1 MSLFQMSVA
10 GGVLILFIVV
20 IRALAIHRL
29 PKTTFLA
36 LWMIAALRLLLPF
49 SIPLPFNIHIGLD
62 VFSDVVQELP
72 SGNIGSPLPGENLP
86 SYDTGAAAPS
96 PATEHIS
103 TFEILWLVGVLL
115 LALYFF
121 ISYFRSMQK
130 FRMSIPDNTPY
141 IREWLT
147 THQITRSIEARSSD
161 LISSPLTYGI
171 LHPVILLPKKLDR
184 NDQAAL
190 KYVLT
195 HEYVH
200 IRRFDAITKL
210 LFAAVLCIH
219 WFNPLAWVL
228 YVLANRDVELSCDA
242 WVIRMMGA
250 KNRSSYALMLIK
262 MEERRNGM
270 SALYSH
276 FGKNAISER
285 IEAIMKFKK
294 TSTIAC
300 ALALVLVVGAT
311 TAFAN
316 SDVNHENTDTAQ
328 FVGYTRNLG
337 NGTEYSVD
345 NGETWIS
352 EEKYNEL
359 YPQLDIVYWTYEEYK
374 EYLEEQ
380 IPVWQSLIGAKYK
393 NVKGEWVEWTQETV
407 YQCIAQAEEELEAIK
422 NGALVSRT
430 IDGVND
436 PNFSITINNL
446 NSDVDVTYTTT
457 IIDQKGQEIN
467 LGSFSTEEERLTA
480 VQDYCD
486 EQIRLGNMTKEYAEN
501 LINDF
506 Q

>member
-72 SGNIGSPLPGENLP
+72 SGNIASTLPGDSPP
-86 SYDTGAAAPS
+86 SYDIGTAVPS

-115 LALYFF
+115 LAIYFS
-121 ISYFRSMQK
+121 ISYFRSMRK

-141 IREWLT
+141 IQNWLT
-147 THQITRSIEARSSD
+147 AHQISRPLVVRSSD

-200 IRRFDAITKL
+200 IRRFDAITKI

-219 WFNPLAWVL
+219 WFNPFVWVM
-228 YVLANRDVELSCDA
+228 YVLANRDMELSCDA

-270 SALYSH
+270 SALCSH
-276 FGKNAISER
+276 FGKNAITER

-300 ALALVLVVGAT
+300 ALALVVVVGAT
-311 TAFAN
+311 TAFAA
-316 SDVNHENTDTAQ
+316 SANTATQPEQDDT
-328 FVGYTRNLG
+328 
-337 NGTEYSVD
+337 S
-345 NGETWIS
+345 
-352 EEKYNEL
+352 
-359 YPQLDIVYWTYEEYK
+359 
-374 EYLEEQ
+374 
-380 IPVWQSLIGAKYK
+380 
-393 NVKGEWVEWTQETV
+393 
-407 YQCIAQAEEELEAIK
+407 
-422 NGALVSRT
+422 SRT
-430 IDGVND
+430 ITGMTYDNSNLVGIDLNGVG
-436 PNFSITINNL
+436 NNSNYEVQL
-446 NSDVDVTYTTT
+446 VGGDKSTDTTT
-457 IIDQKGQEIN
+457 PISMDDAQSMDSADLLLEAGD
-467 LGSFSTEEERLTA
+467 L
-480 VQDYCD
+480 
-486 EQIRLGNMTKEYAEN
+486 N
-501 LINDF
+501 LISVSHDDESKF
-506 Q
+506 TPEAWAEILKQIEQGTVYWED

>member
-10 GGVLILFIVV
+10 GGVLILLIVV

-62 VFSDVVQELP
+62 IFSDVVQELP
-72 SGNIGSPLPGENLP
+72 SGNIASTLPGDSPP
-86 SYDTGAAAPS
+86 SYDIGTAVPS

-121 ISYFRSMQK
+121 ISYFRSMRK

-141 IREWLT
+141 IQNWLAA
-147 THQITRSIEARSSD
+147 HQISRPLAVRSSD

-171 LHPVILLPKKLDR
+171 LRPVILLPKKLDR
-184 NDQAAL
+184 NDPVAL

-200 IRRFDAITKL
+200 IRRFDAITKI

-219 WFNPLAWVL
+219 WFNPFVWVM
-228 YVLANRDVELSCDA
+228 YVLANRDIELSCDA
-242 WVIRMMGA
+242 WVIRMMGE

-270 SALYSH
+270 SALCSH

-294 TSTIAC
+294 TSILAC
-300 ALALVLVVGAT
+300 AFALVLVVGAT
-311 TAFAN
+311 TAFAT
-316 SDVNHENTDTAQ
+316 SSGAWQEFDLDDL
-328 FVGYTRNLG
+328 NLTEG
-337 NGTEYSVD
+337 HTGTETDNMKIVDSEGIPDQVKDLDQFNLTEGQVGTQSNGMKMIDPSDTRGQILDTDDLDLVEGNVGTESSSMKMFEYTPEEWNDIQQKID
-345 NGETWIS
+345 NGEI
-352 EEKYNEL
+352 
-359 YPQLDIVYWTYEEYK
+359 
-374 EYLEEQ
+374 
-380 IPVWQSLIGAKYK
+380 VWQH
-393 NVKGEWVEWTQETV
+393 
-407 YQCIAQAEEELEAIK
+407 
-422 NGALVSRT
+422 
-430 IDGVND
+430 
-436 PNFSITINNL
+436 
-446 NSDVDVTYTTT
+446 
-457 IIDQKGQEIN
+457 
-467 LGSFSTEEERLTA
+467 
-480 VQDYCD
+480 
-486 EQIRLGNMTKEYAEN
+486 
-501 LINDF
+501 
-506 Q
+506 

>member
-10 GGVLILFIVV
+10 GGVLILFIVL

-49 SIPLPFNIHIGLD
+49 SIPLTFNIHIGLD

-72 SGNIGSPLPGENLP
+72 SGNIASTLPGDSPP
-86 SYDTGAAAPS
+86 SYDIGTAVPS

-115 LALYFF
+115 LAIYFS
-121 ISYFRSMQK
+121 ISYFRSMRK

-141 IREWLT
+141 IQNWLT
-147 THQITRSIEARSSD
+147 AHQISRPLAVRSSD

-184 NDQAAL
+184 NDQVVL

-200 IRRFDAITKL
+200 IRRFDAITKI

-219 WFNPLAWVL
+219 WFNPFVWVM
-228 YVLANRDVELSCDA
+228 YVLANRDMELSCDA

-270 SALYSH
+270 SALCSH
-276 FGKNAISER
+276 FGKNAITER

-294 TSTIAC
+294 ATAVAI

-311 TAFAN
+311 TAFAA
-316 SDVNHENTDTAQ
+316 SSGAWQEFDLEDL
-328 FVGYTRNLG
+328 NLTEG
-337 NGTEYSVD
+337 DIGTETDSMKIIDPTSTQAQIKDTDEMNLTEGKVGTESSGMKIIDTSNTQGQIMDIDDLNLVEGDVGTENGNLKMFEYTPEEWNDIQQKID
-345 NGETWIS
+345 NGEI
-352 EEKYNEL
+352 
-359 YPQLDIVYWTYEEYK
+359 
-374 EYLEEQ
+374 
-380 IPVWQSLIGAKYK
+380 VWQH
-393 NVKGEWVEWTQETV
+393 
-407 YQCIAQAEEELEAIK
+407 
-422 NGALVSRT
+422 
-430 IDGVND
+430 
-436 PNFSITINNL
+436 
-446 NSDVDVTYTTT
+446 
-457 IIDQKGQEIN
+457 
-467 LGSFSTEEERLTA
+467 
-480 VQDYCD
+480 
-486 EQIRLGNMTKEYAEN
+486 
-501 LINDF
+501 
-506 Q
+506 

>member
-49 SIPLPFNIHIGLD
+49 SIPLTFNIHIGLD

-72 SGNIGSPLPGENLP
+72 SGNIASTLPGDSPP
-86 SYDTGAAAPS
+86 SYDIGTAVPS

-115 LALYFF
+115 LAIYFS
-121 ISYFRSMQK
+121 ISYFRSMRK

-141 IREWLT
+141 IQNWLT
-147 THQITRSIEARSSD
+147 AHQISRPLAVRSSD

-184 NDQAAL
+184 NDQVAL

-200 IRRFDAITKL
+200 IRRFDAITKI

-219 WFNPLAWVL
+219 WFNPFVWVM
-228 YVLANRDVELSCDA
+228 YVLANRDMELSCDA

-270 SALYSH
+270 SALCSH
-276 FGKNAISER
+276 FGKNAITER

-294 TSTIAC
+294 TSILAC
-300 ALALVLVVGAT
+300 AFALVLVVGAT
-311 TAFAN
+311 TAFAT
-316 SDVNHENTDTAQ
+316 STGAWQEFDLEDL
-328 FVGYTRNLG
+328 NLTEG
-337 NGTEYSVD
+337 DIGTETDSMKIIDPTSTQAQIKDTDEMNLTEGKVGTESSGMKIIDTSNTQGQIMDIDDLNLVEGDVGTENGNLKMFEYTPEEWNDIQQKID
-345 NGETWIS
+345 NGEI
-352 EEKYNEL
+352 
-359 YPQLDIVYWTYEEYK
+359 
-374 EYLEEQ
+374 
-380 IPVWQSLIGAKYK
+380 VWQH
-393 NVKGEWVEWTQETV
+393 
-407 YQCIAQAEEELEAIK
+407 
-422 NGALVSRT
+422 
-430 IDGVND
+430 
-436 PNFSITINNL
+436 
-446 NSDVDVTYTTT
+446 
-457 IIDQKGQEIN
+457 
-467 LGSFSTEEERLTA
+467 
-480 VQDYCD
+480 
-486 EQIRLGNMTKEYAEN
+486 
-501 LINDF
+501 
-506 Q
+506 

>member
-49 SIPLPFNIHIGLD
+49 SIPLTFNIHIGLD

-72 SGNIGSPLPGENLP
+72 SGNIASTLPGDSPP
-86 SYDTGAAAPS
+86 SYDIGTAVPS

-115 LALYFF
+115 LAIYFS
-121 ISYFRSMQK
+121 ISYFRSMRK

-141 IREWLT
+141 IQNWLT
-147 THQITRSIEARSSD
+147 AHQISRPLAVRSSD

-200 IRRFDAITKL
+200 IRRFDAITKI

-219 WFNPLAWVL
+219 WFNPFVWVM
-228 YVLANRDVELSCDA
+228 YVLANRDMELSCDA

-270 SALYSH
+270 SALCSH

-294 TSTIAC
+294 TSILAC
-300 ALALVLVVGAT
+300 AFALVLVVGAT
-311 TAFAN
+311 TAFAT
-316 SDVNHENTDTAQ
+316 STGAWQEFDLEDL
-328 FVGYTRNLG
+328 NLTEG
-337 NGTEYSVD
+337 HSGTETDNMKIVDSEDIPDQVKDLDQFDLTEGQVGTQSNGMKMIDPSDTRGQILDTDDLNLVEGNVGTETSSMKMFEYTPEEWNDIQQKID
-345 NGETWIS
+345 NGE
-352 EEKYNEL
+352 L
-359 YPQLDIVYWTYEEYK
+359 
-374 EYLEEQ
+374 
-380 IPVWQSLIGAKYK
+380 VWQY
-393 NVKGEWVEWTQETV
+393 
-407 YQCIAQAEEELEAIK
+407 
-422 NGALVSRT
+422 
-430 IDGVND
+430 
-436 PNFSITINNL
+436 
-446 NSDVDVTYTTT
+446 
-457 IIDQKGQEIN
+457 
-467 LGSFSTEEERLTA
+467 
-480 VQDYCD
+480 
-486 EQIRLGNMTKEYAEN
+486 
-501 LINDF
+501 
-506 Q
+506 

>member
-10 GGVLILFIVV
+10 GGVLILFIVL

-49 SIPLPFNIHIGLD
+49 SIPLTFNIHIGLD

-72 SGNIGSPLPGENLP
+72 SGNIASTLPGDSPP
-86 SYDTGAAAPS
+86 SYDIGTAVPS

-115 LALYFF
+115 LAIYFS
-121 ISYFRSMQK
+121 ISYFRSMRK

-141 IREWLT
+141 IQNWLT
-147 THQITRSIEARSSD
+147 AHQISRPLAVRSSD

-184 NDQAAL
+184 NDQVAL

-200 IRRFDAITKL
+200 IRRFDAITKI

-219 WFNPLAWVL
+219 WFNPFVWVM
-228 YVLANRDVELSCDA
+228 YVLANRDMELSCDA

-270 SALYSH
+270 SALCSH
-276 FGKNAISER
+276 FGKNAITER

-294 TSTIAC
+294 ATAVAS

-311 TAFAN
+311 TAFAA
-316 SDVNHENTDTAQ
+316 SSGAWQEFDLEDL
-328 FVGYTRNLG
+328 NLTEG
-337 NGTEYSVD
+337 HTGTETDNMKIVDSEGIPDQVKDLDQFNLTEGQVGTQSNGMKMIDPSDTRGQILDTDDLDLVEGNVGTESNSMKIFEYTPEEWNDIQQKID
-345 NGETWIS
+345 NGEI
-352 EEKYNEL
+352 
-359 YPQLDIVYWTYEEYK
+359 
-374 EYLEEQ
+374 
-380 IPVWQSLIGAKYK
+380 VWQH
-393 NVKGEWVEWTQETV
+393 
-407 YQCIAQAEEELEAIK
+407 
-422 NGALVSRT
+422 
-430 IDGVND
+430 
-436 PNFSITINNL
+436 
-446 NSDVDVTYTTT
+446 
-457 IIDQKGQEIN
+457 
-467 LGSFSTEEERLTA
+467 
-480 VQDYCD
+480 
-486 EQIRLGNMTKEYAEN
+486 
-501 LINDF
+501 
-506 Q
+506 

>member
-10 GGVLILFIVV
+10 GGVLILFIVL

-49 SIPLPFNIHIGLD
+49 SIPLTFNIHIGLD

-72 SGNIGSPLPGENLP
+72 SGNIASTLPGDSPP
-86 SYDTGAAAPS
+86 SYDIGTAVPS

-115 LALYFF
+115 LAIYFS
-121 ISYFRSMQK
+121 ITYFRSMRK

-141 IREWLT
+141 IQNWLT
-147 THQITRSIEARSSD
+147 AHQISRPLAVRSSD

-184 NDQAAL
+184 NDQVAL

-200 IRRFDAITKL
+200 IRRFDAITKI

-219 WFNPLAWVL
+219 WFNPFVWVM
-228 YVLANRDVELSCDA
+228 YVLANRDMELSCDA

-270 SALYSH
+270 SALCSH

-294 TSTIAC
+294 TSILAC
-300 ALALVLVVGAT
+300 AFALVLVVGAT
-311 TAFAN
+311 TAFAT
-316 SDVNHENTDTAQ
+316 STGAWREFDLDDL
-328 FVGYTRNLG
+328 NLTEG
-337 NGTEYSVD
+337 HTGTETDNMKIVD
-345 NGETWIS
+345 SEDIPDQVKDLDQFDLTEGQVGTQSNGMKMIDPSDTRGQILDTDDLNLVEGNVGTETSSMKMFEYTPEEWNDIQQKIDNS
-352 EEKYNEL
+352 EL
-359 YPQLDIVYWTYEEYK
+359 
-374 EYLEEQ
+374 
-380 IPVWQSLIGAKYK
+380 VWQY
-393 NVKGEWVEWTQETV
+393 
-407 YQCIAQAEEELEAIK
+407 
-422 NGALVSRT
+422 
-430 IDGVND
+430 
-436 PNFSITINNL
+436 
-446 NSDVDVTYTTT
+446 
-457 IIDQKGQEIN
+457 
-467 LGSFSTEEERLTA
+467 
-480 VQDYCD
+480 
-486 EQIRLGNMTKEYAEN
+486 
-501 LINDF
+501 
-506 Q
+506 

>member
-1 MSLFQMSVA
+1 MSVA
-10 GGVLILFIVV
+10 GGVLILFIVL

-49 SIPLPFNIHIGLD
+49 SIPLTFNIHIGLD

-72 SGNIGSPLPGENLP
+72 SGNIASTLPGDSPP
-86 SYDTGAAAPS
+86 SYDIGTAVPS

-115 LALYFF
+115 LAIYFS
-121 ISYFRSMQK
+121 ISYFRSMRK

-141 IREWLT
+141 IQNWLT
-147 THQITRSIEARSSD
+147 AHQISRPLAVRSSD

-184 NDQAAL
+184 NDQVAL

-200 IRRFDAITKL
+200 IRRFDAITKI

-219 WFNPLAWVL
+219 WFNPFVWVM
-228 YVLANRDVELSCDA
+228 YVLANRDMELSCDA

-294 TSTIAC
+294 TSILAC
-300 ALALVLVVGAT
+300 AFALVLVVGAT
-311 TAFAN
+311 TAFAT
-316 SDVNHENTDTAQ
+316 SSGAWREFDLDDLSLTEGHT
-328 FVGYTRNLG
+328 
-337 NGTEYSVD
+337 GTETNNMKIIDSEGIPDQVKDLDQFNLTEGQVGTQSNGMKMIDPSDTRGQILDTDDSNLVEGNVGTENSSMKMFEYTPEEWNDIQQKID
-345 NGETWIS
+345 NGEI
-352 EEKYNEL
+352 
-359 YPQLDIVYWTYEEYK
+359 
-374 EYLEEQ
+374 
-380 IPVWQSLIGAKYK
+380 VWQH
-393 NVKGEWVEWTQETV
+393 
-407 YQCIAQAEEELEAIK
+407 
-422 NGALVSRT
+422 
-430 IDGVND
+430 
-436 PNFSITINNL
+436 
-446 NSDVDVTYTTT
+446 
-457 IIDQKGQEIN
+457 
-467 LGSFSTEEERLTA
+467 
-480 VQDYCD
+480 
-486 EQIRLGNMTKEYAEN
+486 
-501 LINDF
+501 
-506 Q
+506 

>member
-49 SIPLPFNIHIGLD
+49 SIPLTFNIHIGLD

-72 SGNIGSPLPGENLP
+72 SGNIASTLPGDSPP
-86 SYDTGAAAPS
+86 SYDIGTAVPS

-115 LALYFF
+115 LAIYFS
-121 ISYFRSMQK
+121 ISYFRSMRK

-141 IREWLT
+141 IQNWLT
-147 THQITRSIEARSSD
+147 AHQISRPLAVRSSD

-184 NDQAAL
+184 NDQVAL

-200 IRRFDAITKL
+200 IRRFDAITKI

-219 WFNPLAWVL
+219 WFNPFVWVM
-228 YVLANRDVELSCDA
+228 YVLANRDMELSCDA

-270 SALYSH
+270 SALCSH
-276 FGKNAISER
+276 FGKNAITER

-300 ALALVLVVGAT
+300 ALALVVVVGAT
-311 TAFAN
+311 TAFAA
-316 SDVNHENTDTAQ
+316 SANTATQPEQDDT
-328 FVGYTRNLG
+328 
-337 NGTEYSVD
+337 S
-345 NGETWIS
+345 
-352 EEKYNEL
+352 
-359 YPQLDIVYWTYEEYK
+359 
-374 EYLEEQ
+374 
-380 IPVWQSLIGAKYK
+380 
-393 NVKGEWVEWTQETV
+393 
-407 YQCIAQAEEELEAIK
+407 
-422 NGALVSRT
+422 SRT
-430 IDGVND
+430 ITGMTYDNSNLVGIDLTGVG
-436 PNFSITINNL
+436 NNSNYEVQL
-446 NSDVDVTYTTT
+446 VGGDKSTDTTT
-457 IIDQKGQEIN
+457 PISMDDAQSMDSADLLLEAGD
-467 LGSFSTEEERLTA
+467 L
-480 VQDYCD
+480 
-486 EQIRLGNMTKEYAEN
+486 N
-501 LINDF
+501 LISVSHDDESKF
-506 Q
+506 TPEAWAEILKQIEQGTVYWED

>member
-1 MSLFQMSVA
+1 MSLFQMSVG
-10 GGVLILFIVV
+10 GGVLVLFIVV

-29 PKTTFLA
+29 PKTTFLV
-36 LWMIAALRLLLPF
+36 LWIIAALRLILPF
-49 SIPLPFNIHIGLD
+49 SIPLPFNTHIGLD

-72 SGNIGSPLPGENLP
+72 SGNIGSPLPGELLP
-86 SYDTGAAAPS
+86 SYDAGASVPS
-96 PATEHIS
+96 PATGHIS

-115 LALYFF
+115 LALYFS
-121 ISYFRSMQK
+121 ISYLRSIRK

-147 THQITRSIEARSSD
+147 THQIIRPIQVRSSD

-171 LHPVILLPKKLDR
+171 LHPVILLPKNLDR

-190 KYVLT
+190 KYVLS

-200 IRRFDAITKL
+200 IRRFDAITKI

-219 WFNPLAWVL
+219 WFNPLAWVM
-228 YVLANRDVELSCDA
+228 YVLANRDMELSCDA

-262 MEERRNGM
+262 MEERRSGM

-316 SDVNHENTDTAQ
+316 SDASGENVYVDLSA
-328 FVGYTRNLG
+328 VYSRNIG
-337 NGTEYSVD
+337 NGTEYSAD

-352 EEKYNEL
+352 EDEYNQL
-359 YPQLDIVYWTYEEYK
+359 YPQPDIVFWTYEEYK

-380 IPVWQSLIGAKYK
+380 IPVWQSLVGAKYK
-393 NVKGEWVEWTQETV
+393 NEKGEWVEWTQETV
-407 YQCIAQAEEELEAIK
+407 EQCITQAKEELEAIK

-430 IDGVND
+430 IDGESN
-436 PNFSITINNL
+436 PNVSITINNL
-446 NSDVDVTYTTT
+446 DSDVTYNA
-457 IIDQKGQEIN
+457 IIVDQNGQEIN
-467 LGSFSTEEERLTA
+467 LGSFPTEEERLAA
-480 VQDYCD
+480 VGDYCN
-486 EQIRLGNMTKEYAEN
+486 EQIGLGNMTKEYAEK
-501 LINDF
+501 LIIDF

>member
-49 SIPLPFNIHIGLD
+49 SIPLTFNIHIGLD

-72 SGNIGSPLPGENLP
+72 SGNIASTLPGDSPP
-86 SYDTGAAAPS
+86 SYDIGTAVPS

-115 LALYFF
+115 LAIYFS
-121 ISYFRSMQK
+121 ISYFRSMRK

-141 IREWLT
+141 IQNWLT
-147 THQITRSIEARSSD
+147 AHQISRPLAVRSSD

-184 NDQAAL
+184 NDQVAL

-200 IRRFDAITKL
+200 IRRFDAITKI

-219 WFNPLAWVL
+219 WFNPLVWVM
-228 YVLANRDVELSCDA
+228 YVLANRDIELSCDA
-242 WVIRMMGA
+242 WVIRMMGE

-262 MEERRNGM
+262 MEEKRSGM

-294 TSTIAC
+294 TSILAC
-300 ALALVLVVGAT
+300 TLALALIAGAT
-311 TAFAN
+311 TAFAATA
-316 SDVNHENTDTAQ
+316 TD
-328 FVGYTRNLG
+328 G
-337 NGTEYSVD
+337 NGSHISRSDAVLFEG
-345 NGETWIS
+345 NG
-352 EEKYNEL
+352 NF
-359 YPQLDIVYWTYEEYK
+359 QL
-374 EYLEEQ
+374 
-380 IPVWQSLIGAKYK
+380 
-393 NVKGEWVEWTQETV
+393 
-407 YQCIAQAEEELEAIK
+407 
-422 NGALVSRT
+422 
-430 IDGVND
+430 
-436 PNFSITINNL
+436 
-446 NSDVDVTYTTT
+446 VDVTGEVDSSDVHFISDIDELVRVEVQNDNSKNFLDDTGDSFISLAKDAPVTLGVGSWKQGDTFVLECKNEGSNAIKINIRNTSSGENWPYTLETGT
-457 IIDQKGQEIN
+457 GNITFTAPYDGEFEI
-467 LGSFSTEEERLTA
+467 T
-480 VQDYCD
+480 V
-486 EQIRLGNMTKEYAEN
+486 EN
-501 LINDF
+501 LSDTDADLSISYTLTR
-506 Q
+506 

>member
-72 SGNIGSPLPGENLP
+72 SGNIASTLPGDSPP
-86 SYDTGAAAPS
+86 SYDIGTAVPS

-115 LALYFF
+115 LAIYFS
-121 ISYFRSMQK
+121 ISYFRSMRK

-141 IREWLT
+141 IQNWLT
-147 THQITRSIEARSSD
+147 AHQISRPLAVRSSD

-200 IRRFDAITKL
+200 IRRFDAITKI

-219 WFNPLAWVL
+219 WFNPLVWVM
-228 YVLANRDVELSCDA
+228 YVLANRDMELSCDA
-242 WVIRMMGA
+242 WVIRMLGE

-262 MEERRNGM
+262 MEERRSGM
-270 SALYSH
+270 SALCSH

-294 TSTIAC
+294 TSILAC
-300 ALALVLVVGAT
+300 AFALVLVVGAT
-311 TAFAN
+311 TAFAT
-316 SDVNHENTDTAQ
+316 SSGAWQEFDLDDL
-328 FVGYTRNLG
+328 NLTEG
-337 NGTEYSVD
+337 HTGTETDNMKIVDSEGIPDQVKDLDQFNLTEGQVGTQSNGMKMIDPSDTRGQILDTDDLDLVEGNVGTENSSMKMFEYTPEEWNDIQQKID
-345 NGETWIS
+345 NGEI
-352 EEKYNEL
+352 
-359 YPQLDIVYWTYEEYK
+359 
-374 EYLEEQ
+374 
-380 IPVWQSLIGAKYK
+380 VWQH
-393 NVKGEWVEWTQETV
+393 
-407 YQCIAQAEEELEAIK
+407 
-422 NGALVSRT
+422 
-430 IDGVND
+430 
-436 PNFSITINNL
+436 
-446 NSDVDVTYTTT
+446 
-457 IIDQKGQEIN
+457 
-467 LGSFSTEEERLTA
+467 
-480 VQDYCD
+480 
-486 EQIRLGNMTKEYAEN
+486 
-501 LINDF
+501 
-506 Q
+506 

>member
-49 SIPLPFNIHIGLD
+49 SIPLTFNIHIGLD

-72 SGNIGSPLPGENLP
+72 SGNIASTLPGDSPP
-86 SYDTGAAAPS
+86 SYDIGTAVPS

-115 LALYFF
+115 LAIYFS
-121 ISYFRSMQK
+121 ISYFRSMRK

-141 IREWLT
+141 IQNWLT
-147 THQITRSIEARSSD
+147 AHQISRPLAVRSSD

-184 NDQAAL
+184 NDQVAL

-200 IRRFDAITKL
+200 IRRFDAITKI

-219 WFNPLAWVL
+219 WFNPFVWVM
-228 YVLANRDVELSCDA
+228 YVLANRDMELSCDA

-270 SALYSH
+270 SALCSH
-276 FGKNAISER
+276 FGKNAITER

-300 ALALVLVVGAT
+300 ALALVVVVGAT
-311 TAFAN
+311 TAFAA
-316 SDVNHENTDTAQ
+316 SANTATQPEQDDT
-328 FVGYTRNLG
+328 
-337 NGTEYSVD
+337 S
-345 NGETWIS
+345 
-352 EEKYNEL
+352 
-359 YPQLDIVYWTYEEYK
+359 
-374 EYLEEQ
+374 
-380 IPVWQSLIGAKYK
+380 
-393 NVKGEWVEWTQETV
+393 
-407 YQCIAQAEEELEAIK
+407 
-422 NGALVSRT
+422 SRT
-430 IDGVND
+430 ITGMTYDNSILVGIDLNGVG
-436 PNFSITINNL
+436 NNSNYEVQL
-446 NSDVDVTYTTT
+446 VGGDKSTDTTT
-457 IIDQKGQEIN
+457 PISMDDAQSMDSADLLLEAGD
-467 LGSFSTEEERLTA
+467 L
-480 VQDYCD
+480 
-486 EQIRLGNMTKEYAEN
+486 N
-501 LINDF
+501 LISVSHDDESKF
-506 Q
+506 TPEAWAEILKQIEQGTVYWED

>member
-1 MSLFQMSVA
+1 MSLFQMSLG

-20 IRALAIHRL
+20 VRALAIHRL
-29 PKTTFLA
+29 PKTTFLV
-36 LWMIAALRLLLPF
+36 LWLIAALRLLLPF

-62 VFSDVVQELP
+62 IFSGIVQELP
-72 SGNIGSPLPGENLP
+72 SGNIGSPLPGKNLP
-86 SYDTGAAAPS
+86 SYDAGTAVPN
-96 PATEHIS
+96 PTTEHIS

-115 LALYFF
+115 LALYFS
-121 ISYFRSMQK
+121 ISYLRSMRK

-200 IRRFDAITKL
+200 IRRFDAITKI

-219 WFNPLAWVL
+219 WFNPFVWVM
-228 YVLANRDVELSCDA
+228 YVLANRDMELSCDA

-262 MEERRNGM
+262 MEEKRSGM

-294 TSTIAC
+294 TSIWAC
-300 ALALVLVVGAT
+300 ILALALIAGAT
-311 TAFAN
+311 TAFAAARTDDN
-316 SDVNHENTDTAQ
+316 MELMGLGFSTAEVGDMEAVEIGNTTLVQRVGEEGNQADNRVTNIEDMAHMDVNGTTQNAQ
-328 FVGYTRNLG
+328 
-337 NGTEYSVD
+337 SM
-345 NGETWIS
+345 
-352 EEKYNEL
+352 
-359 YPQLDIVYWTYEEYK
+359 DIT
-374 EYLEEQ
+374 
-380 IPVWQSLIGAKYK
+380 
-393 NVKGEWVEWTQETV
+393 
-407 YQCIAQAEEELEAIK
+407 
-422 NGALVSRT
+422 LVSVSHDDESKFT
-430 IDGVND
+430 
-436 PNFSITINNL
+436 PEEWA
-446 NSDVDVTYTTT
+446 
-457 IIDQKGQEIN
+457 EI
-467 LGSFSTEEERLTA
+467 LK
-480 VQDYCD
+480 QI
-486 EQIRLGNMTKEYAEN
+486 EQGTVHWE
-501 LINDF
+501 D
-506 Q
+506 

>member
-62 VFSDVVQELP
+62 IFSDVVQELP
-72 SGNIGSPLPGENLP
+72 SGNIASTLPGDSPP
-86 SYDTGAAAPS
+86 SYDIGTAVPS

-115 LALYFF
+115 LAIYFS
-121 ISYFRSMQK
+121 ISYFRSMRK

-141 IREWLT
+141 IQNWLT
-147 THQITRSIEARSSD
+147 AHQISRPLAVRSSD

-200 IRRFDAITKL
+200 IRRFDAITKI

-219 WFNPLAWVL
+219 WFNPLVWVM
-228 YVLANRDVELSCDA
+228 YVLANRDMELSCDA
-242 WVIRMMGA
+242 WVIRMLGE

-262 MEERRNGM
+262 MEERRSGM
-270 SALYSH
+270 SALCSH
-276 FGKNAISER
+276 LGKNAISER

-294 TSTIAC
+294 TSILAC
-300 ALALVLVVGAT
+300 AFALVLVVGAT
-311 TAFAN
+311 TAFAT
-316 SDVNHENTDTAQ
+316 STGAWREFDLDDL
-328 FVGYTRNLG
+328 NLTEG
-337 NGTEYSVD
+337 HTGTETDNMKIVDSEDIPDQVKDLDQFDLTEGQVGTQSNGMKMIDPSDTRGQILDTDDLNLVEGNVGTETSSMKMFEYTPEEWNDIQQKID
-345 NGETWIS
+345 NGE
-352 EEKYNEL
+352 L
-359 YPQLDIVYWTYEEYK
+359 
-374 EYLEEQ
+374 
-380 IPVWQSLIGAKYK
+380 VWQY
-393 NVKGEWVEWTQETV
+393 
-407 YQCIAQAEEELEAIK
+407 
-422 NGALVSRT
+422 
-430 IDGVND
+430 
-436 PNFSITINNL
+436 
-446 NSDVDVTYTTT
+446 
-457 IIDQKGQEIN
+457 
-467 LGSFSTEEERLTA
+467 
-480 VQDYCD
+480 
-486 EQIRLGNMTKEYAEN
+486 
-501 LINDF
+501 
-506 Q
+506 

>member
-36 LWMIAALRLLLPF
+36 LWIIAALRLLLPF
-49 SIPLPFNIHIGLD
+49 SIPLTFNIHIGLD

-72 SGNIGSPLPGENLP
+72 SGNIASTLPGDSPP
-86 SYDTGAAAPS
+86 SYDIGTAVPS

-115 LALYFF
+115 LAIYFS
-121 ISYFRSMQK
+121 ISYFRSMRK

-141 IREWLT
+141 IQNWLT
-147 THQITRSIEARSSD
+147 AHQISRPLAVRSSD

-200 IRRFDAITKL
+200 IRRFDAITKI

-219 WFNPLAWVL
+219 WFNPFVWVM
-228 YVLANRDVELSCDA
+228 YVLANRDMELSCDA

-270 SALYSH
+270 SALCSH
-276 FGKNAISER
+276 FGKNAITER

-300 ALALVLVVGAT
+300 ALALVVVVGAT
-311 TAFAN
+311 TAFAA
-316 SDVNHENTDTAQ
+316 SANTATQPEQDDT
-328 FVGYTRNLG
+328 
-337 NGTEYSVD
+337 S
-345 NGETWIS
+345 
-352 EEKYNEL
+352 
-359 YPQLDIVYWTYEEYK
+359 
-374 EYLEEQ
+374 
-380 IPVWQSLIGAKYK
+380 
-393 NVKGEWVEWTQETV
+393 
-407 YQCIAQAEEELEAIK
+407 
-422 NGALVSRT
+422 SRT
-430 IDGVND
+430 ITGMTYDNSNLVGIDLNGVG
-436 PNFSITINNL
+436 NNSNYEVQL
-446 NSDVDVTYTTT
+446 VGGDKSTDTTT
-457 IIDQKGQEIN
+457 PISMDDAQSMDSADLLLEAGD
-467 LGSFSTEEERLTA
+467 L
-480 VQDYCD
+480 
-486 EQIRLGNMTKEYAEN
+486 N
-501 LINDF
+501 LISVSHDDESKF
-506 Q
+506 TPEAWAEILKQIEQGTVYWED

>member
-72 SGNIGSPLPGENLP
+72 SGNIASTLPGDSPP
-86 SYDTGAAAPS
+86 SYDIGTAVPS

-115 LALYFF
+115 LAIYFS
-121 ISYFRSMQK
+121 ISYFRSMRK

-141 IREWLT
+141 IQNWLT
-147 THQITRSIEARSSD
+147 AHQISRPLAVRSSD

-200 IRRFDAITKL
+200 IRRFDAITKI

-219 WFNPLAWVL
+219 WFNPLVWVM
-228 YVLANRDVELSCDA
+228 YVLANRDMELSCDA
-242 WVIRMMGA
+242 WVIRMLGE

-270 SALYSH
+270 SALCSH
-276 FGKNAISER
+276 LGKNAISER

-294 TSTIAC
+294 TSILAC
-300 ALALVLVVGAT
+300 AFALVLVVGAT
-311 TAFAN
+311 TAFAT
-316 SDVNHENTDTAQ
+316 SSGAWQEFDLDDL
-328 FVGYTRNLG
+328 NLTEG
-337 NGTEYSVD
+337 HTGTETDNMKIVDSEGIPDQVKDLDQFNLTEGQVGTQSNGMKMIDPSDTRGQILDTDDLDLVEGNVGTENSSMKMFEYTPEEWNDIQQKID
-345 NGETWIS
+345 NGEI
-352 EEKYNEL
+352 
-359 YPQLDIVYWTYEEYK
+359 
-374 EYLEEQ
+374 
-380 IPVWQSLIGAKYK
+380 VWQH
-393 NVKGEWVEWTQETV
+393 
-407 YQCIAQAEEELEAIK
+407 
-422 NGALVSRT
+422 
-430 IDGVND
+430 
-436 PNFSITINNL
+436 
-446 NSDVDVTYTTT
+446 
-457 IIDQKGQEIN
+457 
-467 LGSFSTEEERLTA
+467 
-480 VQDYCD
+480 
-486 EQIRLGNMTKEYAEN
+486 
-501 LINDF
+501 
-506 Q
+506 

>member
-1 MSLFQMSVA
+1 MSLFQMSLG

-20 IRALAIHRL
+20 VRALAIHRL

-49 SIPLPFNIHIGLD
+49 SIPLTFNIHIGLD

-72 SGNIGSPLPGENLP
+72 SGNIASTLPGDSPP
-86 SYDTGAAAPS
+86 SYDIGTAVPS

-115 LALYFF
+115 LAIYFS
-121 ISYFRSMQK
+121 ISYFRSMRK

-141 IREWLT
+141 IQNWLT
-147 THQITRSIEARSSD
+147 AHQISRPLAVRSSD

-184 NDQAAL
+184 NDQVAL

-200 IRRFDAITKL
+200 IRRFDAITKI

-219 WFNPLAWVL
+219 WFNPFVWVM
-228 YVLANRDVELSCDA
+228 YVLANRDMELSCDA

-270 SALYSH
+270 SALCSH
-276 FGKNAISER
+276 FGKNAITER

-294 TSTIAC
+294 ATAVAI

-311 TAFAN
+311 TAFAA
-316 SDVNHENTDTAQ
+316 SSGAWQEFDLEDL
-328 FVGYTRNLG
+328 NLTEG
-337 NGTEYSVD
+337 DIGTETDSMKIIDPTSTQAQIKDTDEMNLTEGKVGTESSGMKIIDTSNTQGQIMDIDDLNLVEGDVGTENGNLKMFEYTPEEWNDIQQKID
-345 NGETWIS
+345 NGEI
-352 EEKYNEL
+352 
-359 YPQLDIVYWTYEEYK
+359 
-374 EYLEEQ
+374 
-380 IPVWQSLIGAKYK
+380 VWQH
-393 NVKGEWVEWTQETV
+393 
-407 YQCIAQAEEELEAIK
+407 
-422 NGALVSRT
+422 
-430 IDGVND
+430 
-436 PNFSITINNL
+436 
-446 NSDVDVTYTTT
+446 
-457 IIDQKGQEIN
+457 
-467 LGSFSTEEERLTA
+467 
-480 VQDYCD
+480 
-486 EQIRLGNMTKEYAEN
+486 
-501 LINDF
+501 
-506 Q
+506 

>member
-72 SGNIGSPLPGENLP
+72 SGNIASTLPGDSPP
-86 SYDTGAAAPS
+86 SYDIGTAVPS

-115 LALYFF
+115 LAIYFS
-121 ISYFRSMQK
+121 ISYFRSMRK

-141 IREWLT
+141 IQNWLT
-147 THQITRSIEARSSD
+147 AHQISRPLAVRSSD

-200 IRRFDAITKL
+200 IRRFDAITKI

-219 WFNPLAWVL
+219 WFNPLVWVM
-228 YVLANRDVELSCDA
+228 YVLANRDMELSCDA
-242 WVIRMMGA
+242 WVIRMLGE

-262 MEERRNGM
+262 MEERRSGM
-270 SALYSH
+270 SALCSH
-276 FGKNAISER
+276 LGKNAISER

-294 TSTIAC
+294 TSILAC
-300 ALALVLVVGAT
+300 AFALVLVVGAT
-311 TAFAN
+311 TAFAT
-316 SDVNHENTDTAQ
+316 STGAWREFDLEDL
-328 FVGYTRNLG
+328 NLTEG
-337 NGTEYSVD
+337 HTGTETDNMKIVDSEDIPDQVKDLDQFDLTEGQVGTQSNSMKMIDPSDTRGQILDTDDLNLVEGNVGTETSSMKMFEYTPEEWNDIQQKID
-345 NGETWIS
+345 NGE
-352 EEKYNEL
+352 L
-359 YPQLDIVYWTYEEYK
+359 
-374 EYLEEQ
+374 
-380 IPVWQSLIGAKYK
+380 VWQY
-393 NVKGEWVEWTQETV
+393 
-407 YQCIAQAEEELEAIK
+407 
-422 NGALVSRT
+422 
-430 IDGVND
+430 
-436 PNFSITINNL
+436 
-446 NSDVDVTYTTT
+446 
-457 IIDQKGQEIN
+457 
-467 LGSFSTEEERLTA
+467 
-480 VQDYCD
+480 
-486 EQIRLGNMTKEYAEN
+486 
-501 LINDF
+501 
-506 Q
+506 

>member
-49 SIPLPFNIHIGLD
+49 SIPLTFNIHIGLD

-72 SGNIGSPLPGENLP
+72 SGNIASTLPGDSPP
-86 SYDTGAAAPS
+86 SYDIGTAVPS

-115 LALYFF
+115 LAIYFS
-121 ISYFRSMQK
+121 ISYFRSMRK

-141 IREWLT
+141 IQNWLT
-147 THQITRSIEARSSD
+147 AHQISRPLAVRSSD

-184 NDQAAL
+184 NDQVAL

-200 IRRFDAITKL
+200 IRRFDAITKI

-219 WFNPLAWVL
+219 WFNPLVWVM
-228 YVLANRDVELSCDA
+228 YVLANRDMELSCDA

-270 SALYSH
+270 SALCSH

-294 TSTIAC
+294 TSILAC
-300 ALALVLVVGAT
+300 AFALVLVVGAT
-311 TAFAN
+311 TAFAT
-316 SDVNHENTDTAQ
+316 STGAWREFDLDDL
-328 FVGYTRNLG
+328 NLTEG
-337 NGTEYSVD
+337 HTGTETDNMKIVD
-345 NGETWIS
+345 SEDIPDQVKDLDQFDLTEGQVGTQSNGMKMIDPSDTRGQILDTDDLNLVEGNVGTETSSMKMFEYTPEEWNDIQQKIDNS
-352 EEKYNEL
+352 EL
-359 YPQLDIVYWTYEEYK
+359 
-374 EYLEEQ
+374 
-380 IPVWQSLIGAKYK
+380 VWQY
-393 NVKGEWVEWTQETV
+393 
-407 YQCIAQAEEELEAIK
+407 
-422 NGALVSRT
+422 
-430 IDGVND
+430 
-436 PNFSITINNL
+436 
-446 NSDVDVTYTTT
+446 
-457 IIDQKGQEIN
+457 
-467 LGSFSTEEERLTA
+467 
-480 VQDYCD
+480 
-486 EQIRLGNMTKEYAEN
+486 
-501 LINDF
+501 
-506 Q
+506 

>member
-72 SGNIGSPLPGENLP
+72 SGNIASTLPGDSPP
-86 SYDTGAAAPS
+86 SYDIGTAVPS

-115 LALYFF
+115 LAIYFS
-121 ISYFRSMQK
+121 ISYFRSMRK

-141 IREWLT
+141 IQNWLT
-147 THQITRSIEARSSD
+147 AHQISRPLAVRSSD

-200 IRRFDAITKL
+200 IRRFDAITKI

-219 WFNPLAWVL
+219 WFNPLVWVM
-228 YVLANRDVELSCDA
+228 YVLANRDIELSCDA
-242 WVIRMMGA
+242 WVIRMLGE

-262 MEERRNGM
+262 MEERRSGM
-270 SALYSH
+270 SALCNH

-294 TSTIAC
+294 TSIWAC
-300 ALALVLVVGAT
+300 ILALALIAGAT
-311 TAFAN
+311 TAFAAARTDDN
-316 SDVNHENTDTAQ
+316 MELMGLGFSTAEVGDMEAVEIGNTTLVQRVGEEGNRADNRVTNIEDMAHMDVNGTMQNAQ
-328 FVGYTRNLG
+328 
-337 NGTEYSVD
+337 SM
-345 NGETWIS
+345 
-352 EEKYNEL
+352 
-359 YPQLDIVYWTYEEYK
+359 DIT
-374 EYLEEQ
+374 
-380 IPVWQSLIGAKYK
+380 
-393 NVKGEWVEWTQETV
+393 
-407 YQCIAQAEEELEAIK
+407 
-422 NGALVSRT
+422 LVSVSHDDESKFT
-430 IDGVND
+430 
-436 PNFSITINNL
+436 PEEWA
-446 NSDVDVTYTTT
+446 
-457 IIDQKGQEIN
+457 EI
-467 LGSFSTEEERLTA
+467 LK
-480 VQDYCD
+480 QI
-486 EQIRLGNMTKEYAEN
+486 EQGTVHWE
-501 LINDF
+501 D
-506 Q
+506 

>member
-62 VFSDVVQELP
+62 IFSDVVQELP
-72 SGNIGSPLPGENLP
+72 SGNIASTLPGDSPP
-86 SYDTGAAAPS
+86 SYDIGTAVPS

-115 LALYFF
+115 LAIYFS
-121 ISYFRSMQK
+121 ISYFRSMRK

-141 IREWLT
+141 IQNWLT
-147 THQITRSIEARSSD
+147 AHQISRPLAVRSSD

-200 IRRFDAITKL
+200 IRRFDAITKI

-219 WFNPLAWVL
+219 WFNPLVWVM
-228 YVLANRDVELSCDA
+228 YVLANRDMELSCDA
-242 WVIRMMGA
+242 WVIRMLGE

-262 MEERRNGM
+262 MEERRSGM
-270 SALYSH
+270 SALCSH
-276 FGKNAISER
+276 LGKNAISER

-294 TSTIAC
+294 TSILAC
-300 ALALVLVVGAT
+300 AFALVLVVGAT
-311 TAFAN
+311 TAFAT
-316 SDVNHENTDTAQ
+316 STGAWQEFDLEDL
-328 FVGYTRNLG
+328 NLTEG
-337 NGTEYSVD
+337 DIGTETDSMKIIDPTSTQAQIKDTDEMNLTEGKVGTESSGMKIIDTSNTQGQIMDIDDLNLVEGDVGTENGNLKMFEYTPEEWNDIQQKID
-345 NGETWIS
+345 NGEI
-352 EEKYNEL
+352 
-359 YPQLDIVYWTYEEYK
+359 
-374 EYLEEQ
+374 
-380 IPVWQSLIGAKYK
+380 VWQH
-393 NVKGEWVEWTQETV
+393 
-407 YQCIAQAEEELEAIK
+407 
-422 NGALVSRT
+422 
-430 IDGVND
+430 
-436 PNFSITINNL
+436 
-446 NSDVDVTYTTT
+446 
-457 IIDQKGQEIN
+457 
-467 LGSFSTEEERLTA
+467 
-480 VQDYCD
+480 
-486 EQIRLGNMTKEYAEN
+486 
-501 LINDF
+501 
-506 Q
+506 

>member
-72 SGNIGSPLPGENLP
+72 SGNIASTLPGDSPP
-86 SYDTGAAAPS
+86 SYDIGTAVPS

-115 LALYFF
+115 LALYFS

-147 THQITRSIEARSSD
+147 THQIIRSIEARSSD

-200 IRRFDAITKL
+200 IRRFDAITKI

-219 WFNPLAWVL
+219 WFNPLVWVM
-228 YVLANRDVELSCDA
+228 YVLANRDMELSCDA

-270 SALYSH
+270 SALCSH
-276 FGKNAISER
+276 FGKNAITER

-294 TSTIAC
+294 TSILAC
-300 ALALVLVVGAT
+300 AFALVLVVGAT
-311 TAFAN
+311 TAFAT
-316 SDVNHENTDTAQ
+316 STGAWREFDLDDL
-328 FVGYTRNLG
+328 NLTEG
-337 NGTEYSVD
+337 HTGTETDNMKIVDSEDIPDQVKDLDQFDLTEGQVGTQSNGMKMIDPSDTRGQILDTDDLNLVEGNVGTETSSMKMFEYTPEEWNDIQQKID
-345 NGETWIS
+345 NGE
-352 EEKYNEL
+352 L
-359 YPQLDIVYWTYEEYK
+359 
-374 EYLEEQ
+374 
-380 IPVWQSLIGAKYK
+380 VWQY
-393 NVKGEWVEWTQETV
+393 
-407 YQCIAQAEEELEAIK
+407 
-422 NGALVSRT
+422 
-430 IDGVND
+430 
-436 PNFSITINNL
+436 
-446 NSDVDVTYTTT
+446 
-457 IIDQKGQEIN
+457 
-467 LGSFSTEEERLTA
+467 
-480 VQDYCD
+480 
-486 EQIRLGNMTKEYAEN
+486 
-501 LINDF
+501 
-506 Q
+506 

>member
-10 GGVLILFIVV
+10 GGVLILFIVL

-49 SIPLPFNIHIGLD
+49 SIPLTFNIHIGLD

-72 SGNIGSPLPGENLP
+72 SGNIASTLPGDSPP
-86 SYDTGAAAPS
+86 SYDIGTAVPS

-115 LALYFF
+115 LAIYFS
-121 ISYFRSMQK
+121 ISYFRSMRK

-141 IREWLT
+141 IQNWLT
-147 THQITRSIEARSSD
+147 AHQISRPLAVRSSD

-184 NDQAAL
+184 NDQVAL

-200 IRRFDAITKL
+200 IRRFDAITKI

-219 WFNPLAWVL
+219 WFNPFVWVM
-228 YVLANRDVELSCDA
+228 YVLANRDMELSCDA

-270 SALYSH
+270 SALCSH
-276 FGKNAISER
+276 FGKNAITER

-294 TSTIAC
+294 ATAVAS

-311 TAFAN
+311 TAFAA
-316 SDVNHENTDTAQ
+316 SSGAWQEFDLEDL
-328 FVGYTRNLG
+328 NLTEG
-337 NGTEYSVD
+337 DIGTETDSMKIIDPTSTQAQIKDTDEMNLTEGKVGTESSGMKIID
-345 NGETWIS
+345 TSNTQGQIMDIDDLNLVEGDVGTENGNLKMFEYTP
-352 EEKYNEL
+352 EEWN
-359 YPQLDIVYWTYEEYK
+359 DIQQKIDTGE
-374 EYLEEQ
+374 
-380 IPVWQSLIGAKYK
+380 IVWQH
-393 NVKGEWVEWTQETV
+393 
-407 YQCIAQAEEELEAIK
+407 
-422 NGALVSRT
+422 
-430 IDGVND
+430 
-436 PNFSITINNL
+436 
-446 NSDVDVTYTTT
+446 
-457 IIDQKGQEIN
+457 
-467 LGSFSTEEERLTA
+467 
-480 VQDYCD
+480 
-486 EQIRLGNMTKEYAEN
+486 
-501 LINDF
+501 
-506 Q
+506 

>member
-36 LWMIAALRLLLPF
+36 LWMIAALRLLQPF
-49 SIPLPFNIHIGLD
+49 SIPLTFNIHIGLD

-72 SGNIGSPLPGENLP
+72 SGNIASTLPGDSPP
-86 SYDTGAAAPS
+86 SYDIGTAVPS

-115 LALYFF
+115 LAIYFS
-121 ISYFRSMQK
+121 ISYFRSMRK

-141 IREWLT
+141 IQNWLT
-147 THQITRSIEARSSD
+147 AHQISRPLAVRSSD

-190 KYVLT
+190 QYVLT

-200 IRRFDAITKL
+200 IRRFDAITKI

-219 WFNPLAWVL
+219 WFNPLVWGM
-228 YVLANRDVELSCDA
+228 YVLANRDTELSCDA
-242 WVIRMMGA
+242 WVIRMTGV

-270 SALYSH
+270 SALWNH

-294 TSTIAC
+294 TSIWAC
-300 ALALVLVVGAT
+300 ILALALIAGAT
-311 TAFAN
+311 TAFAAARTDDN
-316 SDVNHENTDTAQ
+316 MELMGLGFSTAEVGDMEAVEIGNTTLVQRVGEEGNQADNRVTNIEDMAHMDVNGTTQNAQ
-328 FVGYTRNLG
+328 
-337 NGTEYSVD
+337 SM
-345 NGETWIS
+345 
-352 EEKYNEL
+352 
-359 YPQLDIVYWTYEEYK
+359 DIT
-374 EYLEEQ
+374 
-380 IPVWQSLIGAKYK
+380 
-393 NVKGEWVEWTQETV
+393 
-407 YQCIAQAEEELEAIK
+407 
-422 NGALVSRT
+422 LVSVSHDDESKFT
-430 IDGVND
+430 
-436 PNFSITINNL
+436 PEEWA
-446 NSDVDVTYTTT
+446 
-457 IIDQKGQEIN
+457 EI
-467 LGSFSTEEERLTA
+467 LK
-480 VQDYCD
+480 QI
-486 EQIRLGNMTKEYAEN
+486 EQGTVHWE
-501 LINDF
+501 D
-506 Q
+506 

>member
-10 GGVLILFIVV
+10 GGVLILFIVL

-49 SIPLPFNIHIGLD
+49 SIPLTFNIHIGLD

-72 SGNIGSPLPGENLP
+72 SGNIASTLPGDSPP
-86 SYDTGAAAPS
+86 SYDIGTAVPS

-115 LALYFF
+115 LAIYFS
-121 ISYFRSMQK
+121 ISYFRSMRK

-141 IREWLT
+141 IQNWLT
-147 THQITRSIEARSSD
+147 AHQISRPLAVRSSD

-171 LHPVILLPKKLDR
+171 LHPVILLPKQLDR
-184 NDQAAL
+184 NDPVAL

-200 IRRFDAITKL
+200 IRRFDAITKI

-219 WFNPLAWVL
+219 WFNPFVWVM
-228 YVLANRDVELSCDA
+228 YVLANRDMELSCDA

-270 SALYSH
+270 SALCSH
-276 FGKNAISER
+276 FGKNAITER

-294 TSTIAC
+294 ATAVAS

-311 TAFAN
+311 TAFAA
-316 SDVNHENTDTAQ
+316 SSGAWQEFDLEDL
-328 FVGYTRNLG
+328 NLTEG
-337 NGTEYSVD
+337 DIGTETDSMKIIDPTSTQAQIKDTDEMNLTEGKVGTESSGMKIID
-345 NGETWIS
+345 TSNTQGQIMDIDDLNLVEGDVGTENGNLKMFEYTP
-352 EEKYNEL
+352 EEWN
-359 YPQLDIVYWTYEEYK
+359 DIQQKIDTGE
-374 EYLEEQ
+374 
-380 IPVWQSLIGAKYK
+380 IVWQH
-393 NVKGEWVEWTQETV
+393 
-407 YQCIAQAEEELEAIK
+407 
-422 NGALVSRT
+422 
-430 IDGVND
+430 
-436 PNFSITINNL
+436 
-446 NSDVDVTYTTT
+446 
-457 IIDQKGQEIN
+457 
-467 LGSFSTEEERLTA
+467 
-480 VQDYCD
+480 
-486 EQIRLGNMTKEYAEN
+486 
-501 LINDF
+501 
-506 Q
+506 

>member
-200 IRRFDAITKL
+200 IRRFDAITKI

-219 WFNPLAWVL
+219 WFNPFVWVM
-228 YVLANRDVELSCDA
+228 YVLANRDIELSCDA
-242 WVIRMMGA
+242 WVIRMMGE
-250 KNRSSYALMLIK
+250 KKRSSYALMLIK

-270 SALYSH
+270 SALWNH

-294 TSTIAC
+294 TSILAC
-300 ALALVLVVGAT
+300 TLALALIAGAT
-311 TAFAN
+311 TAFAAARTDDN
-316 SDVNHENTDTAQ
+316 MELMGLGFSTAEVGDMEAVEIGNTTLVQRVGEEGNQADNRVTNIEDMAHMDVNGTTQNAQ
-328 FVGYTRNLG
+328 
-337 NGTEYSVD
+337 SM
-345 NGETWIS
+345 
-352 EEKYNEL
+352 
-359 YPQLDIVYWTYEEYK
+359 DIT
-374 EYLEEQ
+374 
-380 IPVWQSLIGAKYK
+380 
-393 NVKGEWVEWTQETV
+393 
-407 YQCIAQAEEELEAIK
+407 
-422 NGALVSRT
+422 LVSVSHDDESKFT
-430 IDGVND
+430 
-436 PNFSITINNL
+436 PEEWA
-446 NSDVDVTYTTT
+446 
-457 IIDQKGQEIN
+457 EI
-467 LGSFSTEEERLTA
+467 LK
-480 VQDYCD
+480 QI
-486 EQIRLGNMTKEYAEN
+486 EQGTVHWE
-501 LINDF
+501 D
-506 Q
+506 

>member
-1 MSLFQMSVA
+1 MSLFQMSLG

-20 IRALAIHRL
+20 VRALAIHRL
-29 PKTTFLA
+29 PKTTFLI
-36 LWMIAALRLLLPF
+36 LWLIAALRLLLPF

-62 VFSDVVQELP
+62 IFSGIVQELP
-72 SGNIGSPLPGENLP
+72 SGNIGSPLPGKNLP
-86 SYDTGAAAPS
+86 SYDVGTAVPN
-96 PATEHIS
+96 PTTEPIS
-103 TFEILWLVGVLL
+103 AFEILWLVGVLL
-115 LALYFF
+115 LALYFS
-121 ISYFRSMQK
+121 ISYLRSM
-130 FRMSIPDNTPY
+130 R
-141 IREWLT
+141 WLT

-184 NDQAAL
+184 NDQAVL

>member
-10 GGVLILFIVV
+10 GGVLILLIVV

-62 VFSDVVQELP
+62 IFSNVVQELP
-72 SGNIGSPLPGENLP
+72 SGNIASTLPGDSPP
-86 SYDTGAAAPS
+86 SYDIGTAVPS

-121 ISYFRSMQK
+121 ISYFRSMRK

-141 IREWLT
+141 IQNWLAA
-147 THQITRSIEARSSD
+147 HQISRPLAVRSSD

-171 LHPVILLPKKLDR
+171 LRPVILLPKKLDR
-184 NDQAAL
+184 NDPVAL

-200 IRRFDAITKL
+200 IRRFDAITKI

-219 WFNPLAWVL
+219 WFNPFVWVM
-228 YVLANRDVELSCDA
+228 YVLANRDIELSCDA
-242 WVIRMMGA
+242 WVIRMMGE

-270 SALYSH
+270 SALCSH

-294 TSTIAC
+294 TSILAC
-300 ALALVLVVGAT
+300 AFALVLVVGAT
-311 TAFAN
+311 TAFAT
-316 SDVNHENTDTAQ
+316 SSGAWQEFDLDDL
-328 FVGYTRNLG
+328 NLTEG
-337 NGTEYSVD
+337 HTGTENDNMKIVDSEGIPDQVKDLDQFNLTEGQVGTQSNGMKMIDPSDTRGQILDTDDLDLVEGNVGTESSSMKMFEYTPEEWNDIQQKID
-345 NGETWIS
+345 NGEI
-352 EEKYNEL
+352 
-359 YPQLDIVYWTYEEYK
+359 
-374 EYLEEQ
+374 
-380 IPVWQSLIGAKYK
+380 VWQH
-393 NVKGEWVEWTQETV
+393 
-407 YQCIAQAEEELEAIK
+407 
-422 NGALVSRT
+422 
-430 IDGVND
+430 
-436 PNFSITINNL
+436 
-446 NSDVDVTYTTT
+446 
-457 IIDQKGQEIN
+457 
-467 LGSFSTEEERLTA
+467 
-480 VQDYCD
+480 
-486 EQIRLGNMTKEYAEN
+486 
-501 LINDF
+501 
-506 Q
+506 